1 MSYRGGYQQQQGGD
15 DDAASQ
21 YGQGGFMS
29 TQNDPAATS
38 PQQSPSK
45 GSQPGIIQTLTPV
58 TIRQLYNAVQQQ
70 PEDIFK
76 VDGKEL
82 NQITIVGQIV
92 SSQIQSTNLELL
104 IDDSTGKIDVRQ
116 WLEPDEGANQYL
128 EDQRAMYKEGVY
140 VRVVGHLRAFQAK
153 RSVMAFRIQ
162 AIDDWNEI
170 TFHLLEAIHVHLY
183 NTRGPLE
190 GEAAA
195 PVPALATPQRQPA
208 GAGFGTVLRN
218 NVMELLR
225 SAPDTDQGCAIKD
238 IVVQLA
244 DYPEEEVRHAIEFLA
259 TEGHIY
265 TTIEDHVKCG

>member
-1 MSYRGGYQQQQGGD
+1 MGPQNEP
-15 DDAASQ
+15 AS
-21 YGQGGFMS
+21 
-29 TQNDPAATS
+29 TS
-38 PQQSPSK
+38 PHSPSK
-45 GSQPGIIQTLTPV
+45 GNQSGGIIQTLTPV

-70 PEDIFK
+70 PGDIFK

-104 IDDSTGKIDVRQ
+104 IDDSTGKMDVRQ

-128 EDQRAMYKEGVY
+128 EDQRATFKEGVY

-153 RSVMAFRIQ
+153 RSIMAFRIQ
-162 AIDDWNEI
+162 PIDDWNEI
-170 TFHLLEAIHVHLY
+170 TFHLLEAIHVHLF
-183 NTRGPLE
+183 NTKGPLE
-190 GEAAA
+190 GGEAAA
-195 PVPALATPQRQPA
+195 PLPALTTPQRQGRPA
-208 GAGFGTVLRN
+208 GAGGFGSVLRN

-225 SAPDTDQGCAIKD
+225 SAPDTKQGSAIKD
-238 IVVQLA
+238 IVIQLA
-244 DYPEEEVRHAIEFLA
+244 DYPEEEVRQAIEFLA